1 VRDHAFPRGKLGR
14 AIRTERYRLVEWR
27 NPKDPIS
34 DAVYELYDYDT
45 DPHETMQ
52 PAIRSLP
59 NNLPANS
66 PPTQNRGAN
75 RKRSPGRSH
84 RLRDQISSG
93 TPAEL
98 SQKDVPLVS
107 FGETCLYSV
116 PMPTMTEILDHLAR
130 PAYVPIKMR
139 ALARKLGV
147 SKSGRKS
154 FESQLDAL
162 AEQGKI
168 QRTENGRVFLPGT
181 ARGDDLIAGTIK
193 RTMRGDGWLIPDRTA
208 SEEFDEASAAPPRLV
223 PDIFVEG
230 EQLADAQNGDRVLVR
245 LISRRRGGGQRCG
258 RVEQVIERA
267 THTFVGTYFEEDD
280 RGCVRVDGGRFT
292 DPVSVGDPG
301 AKGAVPGD
309 KVVIDVVRFPTHRE
323 SGEAVLTKLLGPRG
337 EAGVDLQAIIH
348 EFGLPDEFPE
358 AVLEEAHEQ
367 ADGFD
372 ESELDGR
379 VDLTGEPIV
388 TIDPVDARDFDDAIS
403 LKRTDDGHWHLGVHI
418 ADVGHFVPAGG
429 ELDAEAQR
437 RGTSVY
443 LPGRVIPMLPET
455 ISNSLASLQQGKVRF
470 TKSVLIEFTAEG
482 TPIHTEFQNS
492 AIKVSRRF
500 AYEQVMPVIEDPEQF
515 RGRISAK
522 VRQLL
527 SWMHELAMVLRG
539 RRFEAGSLELYLP
552 EVKVELDQDGRV
564 CGASEVVHDESH
576 QIIEEFMLAANCAV
590 ATELHDRR
598 IRFLRRTHGS
608 PSPVKLKAFAQFVA
622 SLAFKLDSY
631 NSRFDLQELLNRVK
645 GKPFEQAVNFAL
657 LRSMKAAEYSA
668 TVEGHYALAVENY
681 CHFTSPIRRY
691 PDLTVHRIL
700 DDIFAGRKKTLGLS
714 ESDAVRLGTH
724 CSTTERRAATAE
736 RELTRVKLLMFL
748 EKKSGE
754 VLDAV
759 ITGIEKFG
767 IFCRCQQYPVDGFV
781 HISKLGNGEFLDY
794 DRPTMTIT
802 GRGSGRKFRLGD
814 RVKVRVAVV
823 NPDERVLE
831 WELVESRGRSSRKG
845 KSDKRAD
852 KGPVPEPKRGQD
864 NFEQRKKTSRQPG
877 RRKRRR

>member
-1 VRDHAFPRGKLGR
+1 
-14 AIRTERYRLVEWR
+14 
-27 NPKDPIS
+27 
-34 DAVYELYDYDT
+34 
-45 DPHETMQ
+45 
-52 PAIRSLP
+52 
-59 NNLPANS
+59 
-66 PPTQNRGAN
+66 
-75 RKRSPGRSH
+75 
-84 RLRDQISSG
+84 
-93 TPAEL
+93 
-98 SQKDVPLVS
+98 
-107 FGETCLYSV
+107 
-116 PMPTMTEILDHLAR
+116 MTEILDHLSR

-147 SKSGRKS
+147 SKSARKS

-162 AEQGKI
+162 TAQDKI
-168 QRTENGRVFLPGT
+168 QRTDDGRVFLPGT
-181 ARGDDLIAGTIK
+181 ARGDNLIAGTIK
-193 RTMRGDGWLIPDRTA
+193 RTMRGDGWLIPDQNV
-208 SEEFDEASAAPPRLV
+208 SDESGDVSAAPPRLV

-245 LISRRRGGGQRCG
+245 LISRRRSGGQRCG
-258 RVEQVIERA
+258 RVEQIIERA
-267 THTFVGTYFEEDD
+267 THTFVGTYFEEDE
-280 RGCVRVDGGRFT
+280 RGFVRVDGGRFT

-309 KVVIDVVRFPTHRE
+309 KVVIDVVRFPTQQE
-323 SGEAVLTKLLGPRG
+323 TGEAVLSKLLGPRG

-379 VDLTGEPIV
+379 VDRTGETIV

-418 ADVGHFVPAGG
+418 ADVGHFVPAGS
-429 ELDAEAQR
+429 ELDIEAQR

-482 TPIHTEFQNS
+482 TPIHTEFQNT

-500 AYEQVMPVIEDPEQF
+500 AYEQVMPVIEDPEKF

-527 SWMHELAMVLRG
+527 SGMHELAMILRG

-564 CGASEVVHDESH
+564 CGATEVAHDESH
-576 QIIEEFMLAANCAV
+576 QIVEEFMLAANCAV

-631 NSRFDLQELLNRVK
+631 NSRYDLQELLNRVK

-714 ESDAVRLGTH
+714 ESDAVRLGVH

-754 VLDAV
+754 ILDAV

-781 HISKLGNGEFLDY
+781 HIRKLGNGEYLDY

-802 GRGSGRKFRLGD
+802 GRASGRKFRLGD
-814 RVKVRVAVV
+814 RVKVRVALV

-831 WELVESRGRSSRKG
+831 WELVESGGRSSRKK

-852 KGPVPEPKRGQD
+852 KPTGPTPKRGQG